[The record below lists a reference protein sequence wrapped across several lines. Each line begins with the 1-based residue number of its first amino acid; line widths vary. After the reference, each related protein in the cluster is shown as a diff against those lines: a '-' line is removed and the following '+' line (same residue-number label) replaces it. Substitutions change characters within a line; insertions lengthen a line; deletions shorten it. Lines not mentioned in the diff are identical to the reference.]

1 MDNIRQTILD
11 FVNKPDY
18 RPRNEEAIIDALG
31 LTGQEIGEFFAA
43 VDALVEEAVLFRN
56 RSGFLGLPA
65 MMNLIVGRLNMSVRG
80 YGFIVPDNK
89 EDTGEEDVFVPGANL
104 MSAMHGDRVIARV
117 SPSEIPGRAREGEI
131 IRIVERVNTKIVGTF
146 ESSRSFGFVTPD
158 NPKIGQDIFINN
170 SSKIK
175 SGAKVVCEIIKWPGG
190 RRNAEGKIIE
200 VLGMR
205 GDPGV
210 DILSVIKAHD
220 LPTEFPEA
228 VQEEAAALPPEVL
241 AAELEGRL
249 DRRALTAV
257 TIDGDDSK
265 DFDDAVYAERR
276 GEDLFLGVYIADV
289 SHYVQENTPL
299 DREARSR
306 GTSVYLVDR
315 VIPMLPVELSN
326 GICSLNEGV
335 DRLAMACEMLLGPD
349 GAVKEYHIAPAV
361 IRSRRRLT
369 YNIVN
374 KILIDQNERLTA
386 DNADILPMLKALK
399 EVRAARLGLRKRR
412 GAINFTLPEIK
423 VKLDENGHPVAIVK
437 RIGSLSESII
447 EECMLAA
454 NETVAAH
461 LCKKHLPSIY
471 RVHEEPTEEK
481 IERFNALLAS
491 FGQHIRRSPSGKVK
505 PMKFQKILD
514 KVKGRPEEQLVSKVA
529 LRSMQQACYMPE
541 NLGHFGLAAK
551 YYTHFT
557 SPIRRYPD
565 LIVHRIL
572 RESLT
577 GKLSK
582 ERQEKLRAILPEWAD
597 HSSVMERVAQDAERE
612 TAEMKAVE
620 YMAQFVGEAFSG
632 IISSVTAFGLFVEL
646 ETGVEGLAHIS
657 RMVNDYYAYDEAN
670 FRLVGGRTGEV
681 YRLGDEIEVVLVRA
695 DVETRELDLIIK
707 GNGVYVAEDVR
718 KAKPAGRKKAA
729 GEGAKAKAAKGK
741 KASKEKAAG
750 GNGVAGPI
758 PKNGRKVK
766 KSSYKPSKRSRWDP
780 PEEVRTA
787 RKKKAAG
794 KKGRQKK

>member
-43 VDALVEEAVLFRN
+43 VDELVEEAVLFRN

-572 RESLT
+572 RESLS

-758 PKNGRKVK
+758 PKSGRKVK

>member
-43 VDALVEEAVLFRN
+43 VDELVEEAVLFRN

-65 MMNLIVGRLNMSVRG
+65 MMNLIVGWLNMSVRG

-89 EDTGEEDVFVPGANL
+89 ENTGEEDVFVPGANL

-729 GEGAKAKAAKGK
+729 GEGAKAKATKGK

-758 PKNGRKVK
+758 PKSGRKVK

-780 PEEVRTA
+780 PEEVRTV